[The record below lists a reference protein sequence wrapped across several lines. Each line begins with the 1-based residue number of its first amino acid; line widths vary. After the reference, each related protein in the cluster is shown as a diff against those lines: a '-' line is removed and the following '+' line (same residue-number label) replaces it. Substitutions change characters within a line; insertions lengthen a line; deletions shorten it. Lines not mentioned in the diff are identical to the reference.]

1 MKSCVSLYSYWKPVR
16 LGEMDQYE
24 VIEKI
29 KALGV
34 DAVELLMLDDA
45 VPKGETMQSYAK
57 KLYLHAKEVGLE
69 VPILSMDSKLYC
81 ADPEKELSYLSPMYD
96 DIEPLKYDSCTFTSV
111 KENAD
116 GGHTLRGEVFF
127 TDKHGVRYSQPYRAE
142 VDKGSWAPR
151 IVKFDIVKLN

>member
-1 MKSCVSLYSYWKPVR
+1 MNKLKNVIALFLCAVLSVYVVLSAVSC
-16 LGEMDQYE
+16 GEKNLPSGE
-24 VIEKI
+24 GNAAEK
-29 KALGV
+29 
-34 DAVELLMLDDA
+34 ER
-45 VPKGETMQSYAK
+45 ETERVK
-57 KLYLHAKEVGLE
+57 RIV
-69 VPILSMDSKLYC
+69 
-81 ADPEKELSYLSPMYD
+81 EKELSYLSPMYD

-142 VDKGSWAPR
+142 IDKGSWAPR

>member
-1 MKSCVSLYSYWKPVR
+1 M
-16 LGEMDQYE
+16 
-24 VIEKI
+24 
-29 KALGV
+29 
-34 DAVELLMLDDA
+34 
-45 VPKGETMQSYAK
+45 K
-57 KLYLHAKEVGLE
+57 KLRNVVAVLIGAVLVACSLCLLCACGKNDIDSDGGQETETSGELE
-69 VPILSMDSKLYC
+69 RVKRIV
-81 ADPEKELSYLSPMYD
+81 EKELSYLSPMYD

-142 VDKGSWAPR
+142 IDKGSWAPR